1 MYKNENSELHKGH
14 RKRVKDKF
22 IQNGLK
28 DFSDIQVLEAALF
41 FCIPQGDT
49 NDIAHRLL
57 NKFGS
62 LSAVFDA
69 SEEHLLSVQGVG
81 ENTCTFLRF
90 MPELMRRYR
99 MDKIAD
105 DSIFES
111 KEKIARY
118 LSAYFMTLKG
128 EHAVVLCFDKRRRLL
143 GEESLTPESVNAV
156 SGSRKIAEVVISM
169 KADSVVLAH
178 NHPSGICEP
187 SNVDISTTNAIEL
200 SLSSIGINLIEHFII
215 TCDKYIGLKEYI
227 SMHGYE
233 ND

>member
-1 MYKNENSELHKGH
+1 MYKNEKSELHKGH
-14 RKRVKDKF
+14 RQRVKEKF

-28 DFSDIQVLEAALF
+28 DFTDVQVLEAALF

-69 SEEHLLSVQGVG
+69 SDEYLLSVQGVG
-81 ENTCTFLRF
+81 ENTRTFLRF

-105 DSIFES
+105 DNVFES

-118 LSAYFMTLKG
+118 LSAYFMTSKS

-143 GEESLTPESVNAV
+143 GEETLTPDSVNAA
-156 SGSRKIAEVVISM
+156 SGSRKIAEIAISM

-215 TCDKYIGLKEYI
+215 TCDNYIGLKEYI
-227 SMHGYE
+227 SIHGYE